1 MRLWRAAS
9 RGLHSCVTG
18 VKEARARGIIVQY
31 RPSVQHPYS
40 MSERPGSGAPTGLS
54 KPSGV
59 EDGSKKDV
67 PPDDFD
73 IDLDAPETEKAAVAI
88 QSHFRKYQKK
98 KQDPKP

>member
-1 MRLWRAAS
+1 
-9 RGLHSCVTG
+9 
-18 VKEARARGIIVQY
+18 
-31 RPSVQHPYS
+31 
-40 MSERPGSGAPTGLS
+40 RPGSGALTGLS

-59 EDGSKKDV
+59 EDASKKDV

-98 KQDPKP
+98 KQDTKP

>member
-1 MRLWRAAS
+1 MMNRSIACL
-9 RGLHSCVTG
+9 
-18 VKEARARGIIVQY
+18 IIETLN
-31 RPSVQHPYS
+31 H
-40 MSERPGSGAPTGLS
+40 THTLS
-54 KPSGV
+54 TD
-59 EDGSKKDV
+59 ESKKDV